1 MEYARRRKRRR
12 RKSSSAGRALGALVM
27 VGLII
32 YLFTASAA
40 GKWLAEEVMAPAF
53 SALSELPVFNSD
65 GLDKLEQESST
76 NEESLEVSLNGGI
89 SSVSENV
96 ELPAI
101 SCFALQMGVFSSE
114 ENASALSE
122 SLKERGAGGY
132 VYDDEGMYRVL
143 AAGYNTETEARTVKE
158 RLISEGSDC
167 AVYDIS
173 APAVTFSI
181 TAGKNEIQSIKES
194 FYALYDAQTA
204 LCAACI
210 EFDEKSVSPSEG
222 AALVSDIQSK
232 LASSCEELYKYA
244 DASPA
249 LAALAECCDKCTASL
264 GALAEGSYSGSTEFS
279 SAMKHSMLEI
289 SDAYASMLRS
299 IGQ

>member
-12 RKSSSAGRALGALVM
+12 RNSSGTGRAIGALVM

-65 GLDKLEQESST
+65 SLNALEQENSA
-76 NEESLEVSLNGGI
+76 NEESLEVSLSGGL
-89 SSVSENV
+89 SSVSEKV

-101 SCFALQMGVFSSE
+101 SCFALQMGVFSSAD
-114 ENASALSE
+114 NAAALSQ
-122 SLKERGAGGY
+122 SIKERGAGGY

-143 AAGYNTETEARTVKE
+143 ASGYGTEAEARTVKE

-181 TAGKNEIQSIKES
+181 TAAKSDIQSIKQG
-194 FYALYDAQTA
+194 FYALHDAQTA

-210 EFDEKSVSPSEG
+210 EFDESSMSPSEG
-222 AALVSDIQSK
+222 AALVKEIQTQ
-232 LASSCEELYKYA
+232 LESSCEGLYKYA
-244 DASPA
+244 ESSSA
-249 LAALAECCDKCTASL
+249 LAALTECCDKCMASL
-264 GALAEGSYSGSTEFS
+264 SALTDGSYSVSADFS

-289 SDAYASMLRS
+289 SDAYASMLKS

>member
-1 MEYARRRKRRR
+1 MEYARRRKRK
-12 RKSSSAGRALGALVM
+12 RKNSPGPGRALGALIM

-53 SALSELPVFNSD
+53 GALSELPVFNSD
-65 GLDKLEQESST
+65 SMDRLEQESSAS
-76 NEESLEVSLNGGI
+76 EESLEVSLSGGI

-101 SCFALQMGVFSSE
+101 SCFALQMGAFSSE
-114 ENASALSE
+114 ENASSLSA

-132 VYDDEGMYRVL
+132 VYDDGSMYRVL
-143 AAGYNTETEARTVKE
+143 ASGYNSEAEARSVKE

-167 AVYDIS
+167 TVYDIS

-181 TAGKNEIQSIKES
+181 TAGKDDIQSIKDA
-194 FYALYDAQTA
+194 FCALYDAQTA

-210 EFDEKSVSPSEG
+210 EFDENSMSPSEG
-222 AALVSDIQSK
+222 AALVKDIQAELS
-232 LASSCEELYKYA
+232 SSCESLYKYA
-244 DASPA
+244 ESSSAMSVLADCCDSCIASLTSLADGNYAASP
-249 LAALAECCDKCTASL
+249 
-264 GALAEGSYSGSTEFS
+264 EFS
-279 SAMKHSMLEI
+279 SAMKHSLLEI
-289 SDAYASMLRS
+289 SDSYASMLKS

>member
-12 RKSSSAGRALGALVM
+12 KNSSGAGKALGALIM

-53 SALSELPVFNSD
+53 SALSELPVFSSD
-65 GLDKLEQESST
+65 GLDKLEQENS
-76 NEESLEVSLNGGI
+76 EAEASLAVSLNDGLT
-89 SSVSENV
+89 SVNENV

-101 SCFALQMGVFSSE
+101 SCFALQMGAFSSE
-114 ENASALSE
+114 ENASALSA

-132 VYDDEGMYRVL
+132 VYNDGSMYRVL
-143 AAGYNTETEARTVKE
+143 ASGYSTEAEARAVKE

-167 AVYDIS
+167 TVYDIS

-181 TAGKNEIQSIKES
+181 TAGKNEIQSIRES

-210 EFDEKSVSPSEG
+210 EFDENSMSPSEG
-222 AALVSDIQSK
+222 AALVSEIQSE
-232 LASSCEELYKYA
+232 LTSSCSSLYQYA
-244 DASPA
+244 DSSPA
-249 LAALAECCDKCTASL
+249 LSDLAECCDSCIASL
-264 GALAEGSYSGSTEFS
+264 SSLTQGSYASSTDFS
-279 SAMKHSMLEI
+279 SAMKHSLLEL
-289 SDAYASMLRS
+289 SDAYSSMLHS
-299 IGQ
+299 IGG

>member
-12 RKSSSAGRALGALVM
+12 KNSSGAGRALGALVM

-53 SALSELPVFNSD
+53 SALSELPVFNSNSMD
-65 GLDKLEQESST
+65 ALEQENAA
-76 NEESLEVSLNGGI
+76 NEESLEVSLSGGI
-89 SSVSENV
+89 SSVNENV

-101 SCFALQMGVFSSE
+101 SCYALQMGVFSSAD
-114 ENASALSE
+114 NAAALSE

-132 VYDDEGMYRVL
+132 VYDDAGMYRVL
-143 AAGYNTETEARTVKE
+143 ASGYGTESEARTVKE

-167 AVYDIS
+167 TVYDIS

-181 TAGKNEIQSIKES
+181 TAGKNDIQSIKQG
-194 FYALYDAQTA
+194 FYALHDAQTA

-210 EFDEKSVSPSEG
+210 EFDESSMSPSEG
-222 AALVSDIQSK
+222 AALVKEIQSQ
-232 LASSCEELYKYA
+232 LASSCEGLYKYA
-244 DASPA
+244 DSSPA
-249 LAALAECCDKCTASL
+249 LAALTDCCDKCTASL
-264 GALAEGSYSGSTEFS
+264 DGLINGGYSVSADFS
-279 SAMKHSMLEI
+279 SAMKHSLLEI
-289 SDAYASMLRS
+289 SDAYASMLKS

>member
-12 RKSSSAGRALGALVM
+12 RNSSGAGKALGALVM

-53 SALSELPVFNSD
+53 SALSELPVFNTD
-65 GLDKLEQESST
+65 GLDRLEQESSA

-89 SSVSENV
+89 SSVNEKV

-114 ENASALSE
+114 ENASALSA

-132 VYDDEGMYRVL
+132 VYDDQGMYRVL
-143 AAGYNTETEARTVKE
+143 ASGYGTETEARTVKE

-181 TAGKNEIQSIKES
+181 TAGKDEIQNIKQS
-194 FYALYDAQTA
+194 FYALNDAQTA

-210 EFDEKSVSPSEG
+210 EFDEKSMSPSEG
-222 AALVSDIQSK
+222 AALVKEIQAK
-232 LASSCEELYKYA
+232 LSSACQELYKYQ

-249 LAALAECCDKCTASL
+249 LSALVQCCDKCTASL
-264 GALAEGSYSGSTEFS
+264 SALTETGYTDTTEFS

-299 IGQ
+299 IG